1 MLAFLLGGARSGKSL
16 LAQRGAARAAGG
28 AMVTVVV
35 TGEAGD
41 DEMADRILRHRA
53 DRPAGWPTVAAP
65 RHLLAALTALPDDT
79 TVLIDCVS
87 FWVANRV
94 MDGDGEPAVLA
105 EAEGVAA
112 WAGSRAGWTLVVSNE
127 VGAGVVPDNELAR
140 TFRDV
145 LGRVNAALSLRATR
159 AWFVAAGRV
168 VPLLD
173 PPTELA

>member
-16 LAQRGAARAAGG
+16 LAQRLAARAAGG

-94 MDGDGEPAVLA
+94 MYGDGEPAVLA

-112 WAGSRAGWTLVVSNE
+112 WPVPGPAGPWWSPTRWEPAWCPTTSWPAPFAMSSAG
-127 VGAGVVPDNELAR
+127 
-140 TFRDV
+140 
-145 LGRVNAALSLRATR
+145 
-159 AWFVAAGRV
+159 
-168 VPLLD
+168 
-173 PPTELA
+173 